1 METNKNQQNYKI
13 TKGFIEENSGS
24 FFDLAGIEDS
34 TEIENFLNMDD
45 PDPRK
50 NPEVEPEKL
59 PGEDPGVAPEPDPG
73 EDDDDDDDNSPFL
86 EPSIGDDPDEMDKK
100 TTIF

>member
-1 METNKNQQNYKI
+1 METNKNQQN
-13 TKGFIEENSGS
+13 NS
-24 FFDLAGIEDS
+24 FFHLAGIEDS
-34 TEIENFLNMDD
+34 TEIENILSMDD

-59 PGEDPGVAPEPDPG
+59 PGEDPGVAPEPTPG
-73 EDDDDDDDNSPFL
+73 EDDDDDNAPFL